1 MIQMCVKYTNM
12 KRFLISICIILYT
25 LPVYSLSSYSATYNL
40 HLLTNLGSIKLGIAE
55 YELILANQAYIF
67 KSFAKTDLLWRA
79 LYDYSVDETSVGL
92 IKDNLLI
99 GNYYKIN
106 ETSADTSSEDYE
118 INIYPTE
125 HYATMNNETKWYA
138 NSINLVDALS
148 IYLHI
153 SEDIQRD
160 LNKKVLSYQLVDKKG
175 INQRE
180 FNVVGRETITIDSKE
195 FETIR
200 IECSEL
206 KLIINIS
213 MDHNF
218 MPINIEKTNGTSQ
231 YRLSLKDFKV

>member
-1 MIQMCVKYTNM
+1 M
-12 KRFLISICIILYT
+12 
-25 LPVYSLSSYSATYNL
+25 
-40 HLLTNLGSIKLGIAE
+40 
-55 YELILANQAYIF
+55 
-67 KSFAKTDLLWRA
+67 
-79 LYDYSVDETSVGL
+79 YDYRVDETSVGL
-92 IKDNLLI
+92 IKDKLLI

-106 ETSADTSSEDYE
+106 EKKAGSLGEDYE
-118 INIYPTE
+118 INIYPVE
-125 HYATMNNETKWYA
+125 RYATMNNETKWYA
-138 NSINLVDALS
+138 NSSNLVDALS
-148 IYLHI
+148 IYLNI
-153 SEDIQRD
+153 SKDIQKD

-231 YRLSLKDFKV
+231 FRLRLKDFKV